1 MTGAPGCAP
10 AGRGILFQEA
20 MSQSNQKVVA
30 LVGHCG
36 PDSSYLRMAVT
47 GAVPGVR
54 VLMID
59 SDADL
64 DGAVESG
71 DVDLFMLNRKMDFG
85 FEEED
90 GLTLLQQIRQ
100 RRPEQR
106 VMMISNY
113 PETQQ
118 AAEAAGALP
127 GFGKREIGSAKAKER
142 ISAALAEA
150 MA

>member
-1 MTGAPGCAP
+1 MG
-10 AGRGILFQEA
+10 
-20 MSQSNQKVVA
+20 
-30 LVGHCG
+30 
-36 PDSSYLRMAVT
+36 T

-64 DGAVESG
+64 DGAVESD